1 VRVWA
6 IRLLTDFWPLDTIVG
21 PRKDTVHPADD
32 ESLALFVKL
41 AKEDASGL
49 VRLSLASTLQRLPV
63 AKRTELATALV
74 SHSEDADDAQLPAMV
89 WFGLIPLAE
98 ADPTA
103 LLSVTK
109 VCTWPKT
116 VRWAARYL
124 AMKLERQP
132 QPLNELLLST
142 VDPDPRWRPLAV
154 LEGMAAAF
162 KGWQKAPKPASWGT
176 VTAKSPHKDLVR
188 DLSILFGDGRALDDV
203 KKIALDPGA
212 EFAQR
217 QAALETLIA
226 NRQPDLQ
233 AICTQLLDT
242 KRLCSIAVRGLA
254 LVNDPTLGQRLAAD
268 YRKFDPD
275 DRPAVMNFLLSRA
288 ASAKAML
295 ANIGDEKTQIPR
307 ADITAFHARQIRA
320 FGDAALTKKLTE
332 VWGELR
338 ESTEDKRQLI
348 QRLKT
353 KLTPAVLAK
362 ADLSQG
368 RVLFQNVCAACHTMY
383 GSGGRIGPDLTGSGR
398 ANLDYLLENIVDPS
412 AVVPADYR
420 MSTLTLKDGRILSGA
435 VAETNERT
443 LTLRTPTEPV
453 TIERSEI
460 VKQEVSPLSMMPE
473 GLLQVFQPDQ
483 VRDLIAYLM
492 HPAQVPLPRN

>member
-1 VRVWA
+1 
-6 IRLLTDFWPLDTIVG
+6 
-21 PRKDTVHPADD
+21 
-32 ESLALFVKL
+32 
-41 AKEDASGL
+41 
-49 VRLSLASTLQRLPV
+49 LQRLPV

-89 WFGLIPLAE
+89 WFALIPLAE

-103 LLSVTK
+103 LVAITK
-109 VCTWPKT
+109 ICTWPKT
-116 VRWAARYL
+116 LRWAARYL

-132 QPLNELLLST
+132 GPLNELLTST
-142 VDPDPRWRPLAV
+142 VDSDSPWRQLAV

-162 KGWQKAPKPASWGT
+162 KGWHKAPRPASWET
-176 VTAKSPHKDLVR
+176 VAAKLPHKDLVR

-203 KKIALDPGA
+203 KKTALDPRA

-226 NRQPDLQ
+226 NRPPDLQ

-254 LVNDPTLGQRLAAD
+254 LVSDPALRQRLAAE
-268 YRKFDPD
+268 YRRFDPD

-288 ASAKAML
+288 AYAKAML
-295 ANIGDEKTQIPR
+295 ANVGDGKTQIPR

-320 FGDAALTKKLTE
+320 FGDEALTRKLTE
-332 VWGELR
+332 VWGDLR
-338 ESTEDKRQLI
+338 ESTDDKRQLI
-348 QRLKT
+348 QTLKT
-353 KLTPAVLAK
+353 KLTPAVLAE

-368 RVLFQNVCAACHTMY
+368 RVLFQNICGACHTMY

-398 ANLDYLLENIVDPS
+398 ADLDYLLENIVDPS
-412 AVVPADYR
+412 AVVAPDYR
-420 MSTLTLKDGRILSGA
+420 VTLVTLKDGRVLSGA
-435 VAETNERT
+435 LAVQTART
-443 LTLRTPTEPV
+443 LTLRQMTEPIV
-453 TIERSEI
+453 LERSEI
-460 VKQEVSPLSMMPE
+460 LKQETSPLSLMPE
-473 GLLQVFQPDQ
+473 GLLQSYNDTR

-492 HPAQVPLPRN
+492 HPTQVPLPP

>member
-1 VRVWA
+1 
-6 IRLLTDFWPLDTIVG
+6 
-21 PRKDTVHPADD
+21 
-32 ESLALFVKL
+32 
-41 AKEDASGL
+41 
-49 VRLSLASTLQRLPV
+49 
-63 AKRTELATALV
+63 
-74 SHSEDADDAQLPAMV
+74 
-89 WFGLIPLAE
+89 
-98 ADPTA
+98 
-103 LLSVTK
+103 
-109 VCTWPKT
+109 
-116 VRWAARYL
+116 
-124 AMKLERQP
+124 MKLERQP
-132 QPLNELLLST
+132 GPLNELLLST
-142 VDPDPRWRPLAV
+142 LDSDAQWGQFAV

-162 KGWQKAPKPASWGT
+162 KGWQKAPKPASWET
-176 VTAKSPHKDLVR
+176 VAAKSPHKDLVR

-203 KKIALDPGA
+203 KKTALDPGA

-217 QAALETLIA
+217 RAALETLIA
-226 NRQPDLQ
+226 NRPPDLQ
-233 AICTQLLDT
+233 AICTQLLET

-254 LVNDPTLGQRLAAD
+254 LVNDPALGQRLATD

-288 ASAKAML
+288 AYAKAML
-295 ANIGDEKTQIPR
+295 ANVGDAKTQIPR
-307 ADITAFHARQIRA
+307 ADITAFHARQMRA
-320 FGDAALTKKLTE
+320 FGDEVLTKKLTE

-348 QRLKT
+348 QTLRA
-353 KLTPAVLAK
+353 KLRPAVLAK

-368 RVLFQNVCAACHTMY
+368 RVLFQNICGACHTMY

-420 MSTLTLKDGRILSGA
+420 MSTLTLKDGRVLGGI
-435 VAETNERT
+435 VAEINERT
-443 LTLRTPTEPV
+443 LTLRTPTEPL

-460 VKQEVSPLSMMPE
+460 IKQEVSPLSMMPE

-492 HPAQVPLPRN
+492 HPAQVPLPKN

>member
-1 VRVWA
+1 M
-6 IRLLTDFWPLDTIVG
+6 VG
-21 PRKDTVHPADD
+21 PRKAAVYPADD

-49 VRLSLASTLQRLPV
+49 VRLALASTLQRLPV
-63 AKRTELATALV
+63 AKRAELAAALV
-74 SHSEDADDAQLPAMV
+74 AHSEDADDAQLPAMV
-89 WFGLIPLAE
+89 WFGLIPVAD
-98 ADPTA
+98 ADPSA
-103 LLSVTK
+103 LVAITK
-109 VCTWPKT
+109 TCTWPKT
-116 VRWAARYL
+116 VRFAARYL

-132 QPLNELLLST
+132 EPLNELLLST
-142 VDPDPRWRPLAV
+142 VDSDAQWRQLAV
-154 LEGMAAAF
+154 LEGMASAF
-162 KGWQKAPKPASWGT
+162 KGWHRAPKPAVWDR
-176 VTAKSPHKDLVR
+176 VAAKSPHKDLVR
-188 DLSILFGDGRALDDV
+188 DLGILFGDGRRLDDV

-217 QAALETLIA
+217 QAALEALIA
-226 NRQPDLQ
+226 NRPLDLQ
-233 AICTQLLDT
+233 TICTQLLDT

-254 LVNDPTLGQRLAAD
+254 LVNDPALGQRLAAE

-288 ASAKAML
+288 TYAKAVL
-295 ANIGDEKTQIPR
+295 ANVGEAKTQIPR

-320 FGDAALTKKLTE
+320 FGDEALTKKLTE

-348 QRLKT
+348 QTLKT

-368 RVLFQNVCAACHTMY
+368 RVLFQNVCTACHTMY

-420 MSTLTLKDGRILSGA
+420 MNTLTLKDGRVLGGI

-443 LTLRTPTEPV
+443 LTLRTPTEPL

-492 HPAQVPLPRN
+492 HPAQVPLPKN